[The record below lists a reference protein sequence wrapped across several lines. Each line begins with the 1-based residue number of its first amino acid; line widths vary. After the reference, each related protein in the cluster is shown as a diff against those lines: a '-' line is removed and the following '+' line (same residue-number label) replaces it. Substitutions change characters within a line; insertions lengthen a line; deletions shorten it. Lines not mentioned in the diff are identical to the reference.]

1 MLLEGRTLSPKGLLL
16 PVPCTDGK
24 HDLCRR
30 RVCQVMFYGLG
41 AHREVR
47 LEKPPVLVLKS
58 FPLCISH
65 V

>member
-1 MLLEGRTLSPKGLLL
+1 MLLEGRTLSPKGPPL

-24 HDLCRR
+24 HDLCCRWG
-30 RVCQVMFYGLG
+30 CQVMFYGLG
-41 AHREVR
+41 ARREVR